1 MVDGYG
7 GRARAPGVKRALC
20 IVALAFPIL
29 ALALGCSRR
38 ATSEPLEQR
47 EPTEPIEPIEPIEPS
62 EPDAA
67 LALVLRGHVDEL
79 AGKIGGRDLDHPEQL
94 AAAADYIRAQWQA
107 QGYEVRTLG
116 FMVEGR
122 EVANLEI
129 ELPGRSP
136 ELVVIGAHYDTCMG
150 NPGADDNASGVAALL
165 ELSRLLAG
173 ASFDRTI
180 RLVAF
185 VNEEP
190 PYFRDDE
197 AMGSR
202 VYARGLR
209 EAGHEVSAM
218 LSLESIGYYRDEP
231 ESQHY
236 PAIIAALYPDA
247 GNFVAVVG
255 KNGARPLVRRVV
267 AELEAHGSIPVESIA
282 APASITGIDWSDHA
296 SFWAQGWSQAVMIT
310 DTATFR
316 NPNYHQPSDTPDT
329 LDYDRLSA
337 LVGALEPCVRALASL

>member
-1 MVDGYG
+1 MT
-7 GRARAPGVKRALC
+7 RAWVCALACVLGSLAGCSQPGVHEAP
-20 IVALAFPIL
+20 A
-29 ALALGCSRR
+29 S
-38 ATSEPLEQR
+38 TD
-47 EPTEPIEPIEPIEPS
+47 PS
-62 EPDAA
+62 PPSAD
-67 LALVLRGHVDEL
+67 VLREHVEVL
-79 AGKIGGRDLDHPEQL
+79 AGQIGGRGLDRPEQL
-94 AAAADYIRAQWQA
+94 DAAAQYIRDQWQA
-107 QGYEVRTLG
+107 QGYAVRRLAYR
-116 FMVEGR
+116 VDGR

-129 ELPGRSP
+129 ELPGRDP
-136 ELVVIGAHYDTCMG
+136 ELVVIGAHYDTCEG

-173 ASFDRTI
+173 ERFDRTI

-190 PYFRDDE
+190 PHFRDDA

-209 EAGHEVSAM
+209 EAGHEIAAM
-218 LSLESIGYYRDEP
+218 LSLESIGYYSDEP

-236 PAIIAALYPDA
+236 PAIIAPLYPDA

-255 KNGARPLVRRVV
+255 KTGSRPLVRQVV
-267 AELEAHGSIPVESIA
+267 ELLESHGEVPVESIA

-316 NPNYHQPSDTPDT
+316 NPHYHRMTDVPDT
-329 LDYDRLSA
+329 LDYRRLAA
-337 LVGALEPCVRALASL
+337 LTRALAPTIRDLAKNPSQPSAAEKRQSQ